1 MNTDKN
7 NSAEGAR
14 INELRSRIADITDQL
29 DGVLLDMMK
38 ANRSGLI
45 TGVTVGNIMDRL
57 LNIIGDYRRA

>member
-14 INELRSRIADITDQL
+14 INELRSRIAGITDQL

-38 ANRSGLI
+38 ASRSGLI
-45 TGVTVGNIMDRL
+45 TGVTVGVIMDRL

>member
-14 INELRSRIADITDQL
+14 INELRSRIDDITDQL
-29 DGVLLDMMK
+29 DSVLLDMMK
-38 ANRSGLI
+38 ASRSGLI

>member
-14 INELRSRIADITDQL
+14 INELRSRIAGITDQL

-38 ANRSGLI
+38 ASRSGRI
-45 TGVTVGNIMDRL
+45 TGVTVGAIMDRL

>member
-45 TGVTVGNIMDRL
+45 TGVTVGNIMDRI

>member
-1 MNTDKN
+1 MNIDKN

-14 INELRSRIADITDQL
+14 INELRSRIAGITDQL

-38 ANRSGLI
+38 ASRSGLI
-45 TGVTVGNIMDRL
+45 TGVTVGTIMDRL

>member
-14 INELRSRIADITDQL
+14 INELRSRIAGITDQL

-38 ANRSGLI
+38 ASRSGLI
-45 TGVTVGNIMDRL
+45 TGVTVGAIMDRL

>member
-29 DGVLLDMMK
+29 DCVLLDMMK
-38 ANRSGLI
+38 ASRSGPI
-45 TGVTVGNIMDRL
+45 TGATAGAIMDRL
-57 LNIIGDYRRA
+57 MEIIGEFRRA